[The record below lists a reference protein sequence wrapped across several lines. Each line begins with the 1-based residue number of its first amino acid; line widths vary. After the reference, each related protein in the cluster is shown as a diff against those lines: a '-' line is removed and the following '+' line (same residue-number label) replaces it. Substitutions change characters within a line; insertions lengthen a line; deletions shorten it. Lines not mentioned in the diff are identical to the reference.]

1 MQSIAGGGSRPLG
14 RSRPPPTTDVCNS
27 TTQKPTVIFLPVRDA
42 VREIG
47 EEFLYW
53 Y

>member
-1 MQSIAGGGSRPLG
+1 MDA
-14 RSRPPPTTDVCNS
+14 
-27 TTQKPTVIFLPVRDA
+27 VRDA

-53 Y
+53 YQGQVSGRAVEIAESLSPLALNSIDPRRDALATA